1 MTPMVVFVC
10 STVNPSGLE
19 IAAAFTFAAALIR
32 LGRPPDG
39 SAPAWLGLATG
50 GALLALSRTTGPL
63 WLVFLLVTGTAFAG
77 PAAARAESR
86 RRPHAAI
93 GALGAILAGLV
104 LSRTWEALYGFQGTI
119 SLHPLRPSISA
130 GVDQLDDVL
139 AQEVGVF
146 GYLEVELPFLVSALW
161 WALVIALL
169 TIALLVGTLWRR
181 LALLAAVAGVIVVPF
196 SSSPSPIGSRASD
209 LQGRYFIPIAII
221 VPLLAG
227 ETVLRDCHERLPGL
241 LAAPARLVR
250 GGGRDRAG
258 RRLARQR
265 TPVRDGHPR
274 PGVVLPRRALG
285 SAARLVAVAAGC
297 SGGAARARAGARSAS
312 RPGTGAS

>member
-1 MTPMVVFVC
+1 MPARRAAATAARDGQDLRRNVRAGGVPPARARRAHGVRSGDADRLARLTSAAVCAALLAFALLLLWDGRSGLSLLGIVVAMTPMVVFVC

-32 LGRPPDG
+32 LGRG
-39 SAPAWLGLATG
+39 RRTARSAWLGLATG

-77 PAAARAESR
+77 PAAARAAIR

-161 WALVIALL
+161 WALVIA
-169 TIALLVGTLWRR
+169 
-181 LALLAAVAGVIVVPF
+181 P
-196 SSSPSPIGSRASD
+196 
-209 LQGRYFIPIAII
+209 
-221 VPLLAG
+221 
-227 ETVLRDCHERLPGL
+227 
-241 LAAPARLVR
+241 
-250 GGGRDRAG
+250 
-258 RRLARQR
+258 
-265 TPVRDGHPR
+265 
-274 PGVVLPRRALG
+274 
-285 SAARLVAVAAGC
+285 
-297 SGGAARARAGARSAS
+297 
-312 RPGTGAS
+312 